1 MVDSSMKKI
10 RAAVVGMGYWGPKFA
25 RNLLLHPEFELVSV
39 VDLDEEKARK
49 ELGLLNAVGVSH
61 YPNVESMLERESVD
75 LVHVAVPPQFHFEV
89 AEKSLL
95 AGKHVLV
102 EKPVGLDLEHRIEL
116 VELARASNLMLFVD
130 HTYLFTSEFEAIRE
144 IYKRNEIGDLVFYNS
159 TRINLGLI
167 QSATNVVEDLA
178 VHDLAILD
186 VLRPELPLYVIC
198 TGIVV
203 PPSTMV
209 STSFASIVY
218 ADGFIA
224 QIMVSWNSPVKV
236 REIQIAGNAGMLIWN
251 DMSGSDKVKIYNS
264 KIEQDVTSEDLRISY
279 HLGEGRIPSIISTE
293 AIKKELNAIAANIRG
308 DKQESI
314 NGDAHILRVGKTL
327 SALKQS
333 LTGNGERVWI

>member
-1 MVDSSMKKI
+1 MKKI

-39 VDLDEEKARK
+39 VDIDEVKAKK
-49 ELGLLNAVGVSH
+49 EMELLNAVGVSQF
-61 YPNVESMLERESVD
+61 PNVETMLERESVD

-102 EKPVGLDLEHRIEL
+102 EKPVGLDFEDRLKL
-116 VELARASNLMLFVD
+116 VDLARAANLLLFVD
-130 HTYLFTSEFEAIRE
+130 HTYLFTSEFQAIRK
-144 IYKRNEIGDLVFYNS
+144 IYEENEIGDLVFYNS

-186 VLRPELPLYVIC
+186 ILKPELPNYVIC

-203 PPSTMV
+203 PPSSMV
-209 STSFASIVY
+209 STSFASIIY
-218 ADGFIA
+218 EDGFIA
-224 QIMVSWNSPVKV
+224 QLMVSWNSPVKV
-236 REIQIAGNAGMLIWN
+236 REIQIAGGAGMLIWD
-251 DMSGSDKVKIYNS
+251 DMSGSDKIKIYNS

-293 AIKKELNAIAANIRG
+293 AIKTQLSSIALSIRG
-308 DKQESI
+308 EMRDPI
-314 NGDAHILRVGKTL
+314 NGGSHILRVGKIL

-333 LTGNGERVWI
+333 LVNNGERVWIQTK

>member
-1 MVDSSMKKI
+1 MRKI
-10 RAAVVGMGYWGPKFA
+10 HAAVVGMGYWGPKFA

-39 VDLDEEKARK
+39 VDLDEVKAKK
-49 ELGLLNAVGVSH
+49 ELGLLNAAGVS
-61 YPNVESMLERESVD
+61 YYSNVESMLKRENID

-89 AEKSLL
+89 AEKSLR

-102 EKPVGLDLEHRIEL
+102 EKPVGLELEHRIEL
-116 VELARASNLMLFVD
+116 VNLARASNLMLFVD
-130 HTYLFTSEFEAIRE
+130 HTYLFTSEFETVRR
-144 IYKRNEIGDLVFYNS
+144 IYQRNEIGDLVFYNS

-186 VLRPELPLYVIC
+186 ALRPELPLYVIC

-203 PPSTMV
+203 PPSNTF
-209 STSFASIVY
+209 STAFASIIYV
-218 ADGFIA
+218 DGFIA
-224 QIMVSWNSPVKV
+224 QLMVSWNSPVKV
-236 REIQIAGNAGMLIWN
+236 REIQIAGKTGMLIWD

-264 KIEQDVTSEDLRISY
+264 KIEQDITSEDLRISY

-293 AIKKELNAIAANIRG
+293 AIKRELSSIASSIKGEVQDA
-308 DKQESI
+308 I
-314 NGDAHILRVGKTL
+314 NGHSHILRVGRTL

-333 LTGNGERVWI
+333 LVSNGERVWI

>member
-1 MVDSSMKKI
+1 MKKI
-10 RAAVVGMGYWGPKFA
+10 RAAVVGMGSWGPKFA

-39 VDLDEEKARK
+39 VDIDEIRAKK
-49 ELGLLNAVGVSH
+49 ELELLNAVGVSQ
-61 YPNVESMLERESVD
+61 YPNVESMLEKENVD
-75 LVHVAVPPQFHFEV
+75 FVHVAVPPQFHFEV

-102 EKPVGLDLEHRIEL
+102 EKPVGLDLEERIKL
-116 VELARASNLMLFVD
+116 VNLARAANLLLFVD

-144 IYKRNEIGDLVFYNS
+144 IYERNEIGDLVFYNS

-186 VLRPELPLYVIC
+186 VLKPELPNYVIC

-209 STSFASIVY
+209 STSFASIIY
-218 ADGFIA
+218 EDGFIA
-224 QIMVSWNSPVKV
+224 QLMVSWNSPVKV
-236 REIQIAGNAGMLIWN
+236 REIQIAGGAGMLIWD
-251 DMSGSDKVKIYNS
+251 DMSGSDKIKIYNS

-293 AIKKELNAIAANIRG
+293 AIKRELSSIALNIRG
-308 DKQESI
+308 EMCDPI
-314 NGDAHILRVGKTL
+314 NGGSHILRVGKTL

-333 LTGNGERVWI
+333 LVNNGERVWI

>member
-1 MVDSSMKKI
+1 MLDFGMKKI
-10 RAAVVGMGYWGPKFA
+10 RTAVVGMGYWGPKFA
-25 RNLLLHPEFELVSV
+25 RNLLLHPDFELVSV
-39 VDLDEEKARK
+39 VDLDEAKARK
-49 ELGLLNAVGVSH
+49 ELDLLNAAGISLFT
-61 YPNVESMLERESVD
+61 NVEKMLIQD
-75 LVHVAVPPQFHFEV
+75 NIDFVHVAVPPQFHFDI
-89 AEKSLL
+89 AEKCLR

-102 EKPVGLDLEHRIEL
+102 EKPVGLDLEHRVKL
-116 VELARASNLMLFVD
+116 VDLARSSNLLLFVD
-130 HTYLFTSEFEAIRE
+130 HTYLFTSEFEAICE
-144 IYKRNEIGDLVFYNS
+144 IYQRNEIGSLVFYNS

-186 VLRPELPLYVIC
+186 VLRPELPSYVIC

-209 STSFASIVY
+209 STSFASIIY

-224 QIMVSWNSPVKV
+224 QLMVSWNSPVKV
-236 REIQIAGNAGMLIWN
+236 REIQIAGNAGMLIWD

-279 HLGEGRIPSIISTE
+279 HIGEGRIPSIISTE
-293 AIKKELNAIAANIRG
+293 AIKRELSSIAS
-308 DKQESI
+308 SI
-314 NGDAHILRVGKTL
+314 NGEVRDSINGENHILRVGRTL

-333 LTGNGERVWI
+333 LINNGERVWI

>member
-1 MVDSSMKKI
+1 MLDSDVQKI

-25 RNLLLHPEFELVSV
+25 RNLLLHPDFELVSV
-39 VDLDEEKARK
+39 VDLDEVKARR
-49 ELGLLNAVGVSH
+49 ELDLLNAVGVSL
-61 YPNVESMLERESVD
+61 YSNIEKMLLKD
-75 LVHVAVPPQFHFEV
+75 DIDFVHVAVPPQFHFEI
-89 AEKSLL
+89 AEKSLR

-102 EKPVGLDLEHRIEL
+102 EKPVGLDFEHKVKL
-116 VELARASNLMLFVD
+116 VNLARSSNLMLFVD

-144 IYKRNEIGDLVFYNS
+144 INQRNELGSLVFYNS

-167 QSATNVVEDLA
+167 QSDTTVIEDLA

-186 VLRPELPLYVIC
+186 VLRPELPSYVIC

-203 PPSTMV
+203 PPSTTV
-209 STSFASIVY
+209 STSFASIIY

-224 QIMVSWNSPVKV
+224 QLMVSWNSPVKV
-236 REIQIAGNAGMLIWN
+236 REIQIAGNAGMLIWD

-264 KIEQDVTSEDLRISY
+264 RIDQDVTSEDLRISY

-293 AIKKELNAIAANIRG
+293 AIKKELSSISSSIKSEVR
-308 DKQESI
+308 DSI
-314 NGDAHILRVGKTL
+314 NGDTHILRVGKTL

-333 LTGNGERVWI
+333 LNNNGERVWI